1 MMRSGVLVCTLLL
14 CGCVATVFPPPRTD
28 QSRPVYVLDHGR
40 HTSLVLGTPDQG
52 LVRWAYGDW
61 GWYAEGDQRP
71 LRAFPVLLLRTP
83 AALGRQSL
91 HTLYDPDAIRAAVPV
106 VTDRVFVIHADAAR
120 IDRLQARQEALFAS
134 GRQDGRLESPAFGLV
149 FVPHPVPYRIDHN
162 SNHMVASWLTELD
175 CRVQGNPT
183 LGNWRVVDADGV
195 AWTDVRA
202 GQIPAKQLDTWGM
215 IR

>member
-1 MMRSGVLVCTLLL
+1 MMRSGVLLCTLFLY
-14 CGCVATVFPPPRTD
+14 GCVATVFPPPKTD
-28 QSRPVYVLDHGR
+28 HSRPVYILDHGR
-40 HTSLVLGTPDQG
+40 HTSLVLGTADQG

-91 HTLYDPDAIRAAVPV
+91 HTAHDPEAIRAAVPV

-134 GRQDGRLESPAFGLV
+134 GLQQGWLENPAFGFV
-149 FVPHPVPYRIDHN
+149 FVPHPAPYRIDNN
-162 SNHMVASWLTELD
+162 SNHMVANWLTQLG
-175 CRVQGNPT
+175 CVVQGHPM
-183 LGNWRVVDADGV
+183 LGSWRIAES
-195 AWTDVRA
+195 
-202 GQIPAKQLDTWGM
+202 Q
-215 IR
+215 